1 MKNEYKNG
9 RYSGERITKN
19 FSMGELTHT
28 NCGLPN
34 EPDEKQKTMLRFL
47 ARNYLQPLRDRFG
60 RIDINSAFR
69 TPEVNKAVGGV
80 KNSAHMQ
87 GLAADINIPS
97 LYVACQFVAFFIER
111 FTSDGWGFD
120 QLIISH
126 RRKTGNYWLHL
137 GVAEVSTG
145 NRLQVKY
152 LEY

>member
-1 MKNEYKNG
+1 
-9 RYSGERITKN
+9 
-19 FSMGELTHT
+19 
-28 NCGLPN
+28 
-34 EPDEKQKTMLRFL
+34 
-47 ARNYLQPLRDRFG
+47 
-60 RIDINSAFR
+60 
-69 TPEVNKAVGGV
+69 
-80 KNSAHMQ
+80 MQ

-111 FTSDGWGFD
+111 FTRDGWGFD